1 MGSVA
6 DVETNSARAHK
17 KGRGR
22 EGEKY
27 RLVLDTARSAF
38 MKHGYDRAS
47 MDLIALEAGVSKAT
61 LYAYFENKQQLLLKL
76 VEEECNLVG
85 PAVPD
90 VSDLLSKDIAVA
102 LRTIAQN
109 FTSIFMNHQGLEFYR
124 LIISNVRHFPEV
136 AAMFME
142 AGPRRH
148 QAEIACF
155 FRQAVQRGLL
165 EIDDIDRAVKHFL
178 GLVAADLPLT
188 WILAI
193 QPPSPDQYK
202 ALINSGIRIFLN
214 HYGVGRKAGRS
225 AEDSGAM

>member
-6 DVETNSARAHK
+6 DVETNSARPHK

-38 MKHGYDRAS
+38 MEHGYDRAS

-76 VEEECNLVG
+76 VEEECNTVG
-85 PAVPD
+85 PTVP
-90 VSDLLSKDIAVA
+90 VASELLSLDIEVA
-102 LRTIAQN
+102 LRTIAQS
-109 FTSIFMNHQGLEFYR
+109 FTHMFMNHRGLEFYR
-124 LIISNVRHFPEV
+124 LIISNVKHFPEV
-136 AAMFME
+136 ATMFME

-155 FRQAVQRGLL
+155 FSQAVQRGLL
-165 EIDDIDRAVKHFL
+165 EIDDVDRAVKHFL

-193 QPPSPDQYK
+193 QPPSPDQYE
-202 ALINSGIRIFLN
+202 ALINSGVRIFLN
-214 HYGVGRKAGRS
+214 HYGVGRRAS
-225 AEDSGAM
+225 